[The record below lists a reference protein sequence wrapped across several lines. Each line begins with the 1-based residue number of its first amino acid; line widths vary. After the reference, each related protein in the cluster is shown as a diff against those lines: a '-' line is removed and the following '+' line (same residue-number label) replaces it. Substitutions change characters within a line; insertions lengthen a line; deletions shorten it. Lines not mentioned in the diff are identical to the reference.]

1 MCSGE
6 LLTLMAVD
14 LLTQQEDIVKGG
26 HSGGFQGVQYF
37 KCPPGQGLFFPV
49 DGLKRDDR
57 FEEDDVETD
66 ETRRLSGSLPKSAE
80 RDTLHQ
86 QPQAS
91 PDERSQSHESTSQE
105 CSPVNKAERSQSSES
120 TLDALKELEAA
131 RLSSSPGSGLL
142 CCEW

>member
-1 MCSGE
+1 MVVLHAQDDKVE
-6 LLTLMAVD
+6 
-14 LLTQQEDIVKGG
+14 GG
-26 HSGGFQGVQYF
+26 HSGEFQGEQYF
-37 KCPPGQGLFFPV
+37 TCSPGHGLFLPV
-49 DGLKRDDR
+49 DRLKRDDR
-57 FEEDDVETD
+57 FDEDDVETD
-66 ETRRLSGSLPKSAE
+66 ETRRLLGKLHLSPE

-131 RLSSSPGSGLL
+131 RLSSSPGSDLL

>member
-1 MCSGE
+1 MVVLHAQDDE
-6 LLTLMAVD
+6 I
-14 LLTQQEDIVKGG
+14 EGG
-26 HSGGFQGVQYF
+26 HSGEFQGEQYF
-37 KCPPGQGLFFPV
+37 TCSPGHGLFLPV
-49 DGLKRDDR
+49 DRLKRDDR
-57 FEEDDVETD
+57 FDEDDVETD
-66 ETRRLSGSLPKSAE
+66 ETRRLLGKLHLSPE

-131 RLSSSPGSGLL
+131 RLSSSPGSDLL
-142 CCEW
+142 CCEY